1 MPVHPDKLKYN
12 QRRDEV
18 LQLLGDGE
26 IWTVQEAAKLVRN
39 TLGGDSKSV
48 ENAVRRILKR
58 LVVEK
63 MLAAVPHSY
72 EVADPYG
79 RPHMKNTIAYRKR
92 R

>member
-1 MPVHPDKLKYN
+1 MPVHPSKLIFN

-26 IWTVQEAAKLVRN
+26 VWTVQETAKWVRD

-58 LVVEK
+58 LLAERLVVG
-63 MLAAVPHSY
+63 VPHSY

-79 RPHMKNTIAYRKR
+79 RPHMKTTIAYRKR